1 MELGL
6 AGRVALVCGSTKG
19 LGRAVAKALAQ
30 EGARVAVNGRHQDSV
45 ERVAQQLEA
54 ETSRTVVPLGA
65 EVGTPAEAEGMVER
79 VARELGR
86 LDILFCNASGPPAA
100 PFSHQTGDA
109 FHRAVEL
116 NLLSTVHLAR
126 AAVPVMRKV
135 QWGRIICLASVA
147 AKQPVPGLILSTTAR
162 AGVLGFAK
170 ALADEVAPEGI
181 TVNVVC
187 PGFIAT
193 ERIEELTETRAK
205 REHRSS
211 QEVMREMVADI
222 PMGRMGRTDELA
234 AAIVF
239 LASERASYI
248 TGVVVQ
254 VDGGFTRSIGGDRDG
269 AFAEYIAMPASNVL
283 PLDGIPTAVG
293 AVMDPMGNA
302 FHTVLSAEIPGST
315 VFVVGC
321 GPIGCFAVGIA
332 RAAGA
337 VKVIASDVN
346 PTRLALAAKMGAHR
360 TLNAARDDVVRAV
373 LEETGGEG
381 ADVVCEM
388 SGVPTA
394 LHQAFAA
401 VRRGGRVQLLGIPTG
416 EVPIDFASEIIF
428 KGITV
433 YGVIGRKMYETWH
446 QMRGLVH

>member
-6 AGRVALVCGSTKG
+6 AGRVALVCGITKG

-54 ETSRTVVPLGA
+54 
-65 EVGTPAEAEGMVER
+65 
-79 VARELGR
+79 
-86 LDILFCNASGPPAA
+86 
-100 PFSHQTGDA
+100 
-109 FHRAVEL
+109 
-116 NLLSTVHLAR
+116 
-126 AAVPVMRKV
+126 
-135 QWGRIICLASVA
+135 
-147 AKQPVPGLILSTTAR
+147 GLILSTTAR

-193 ERIEELTETRAK
+193 ERIEDLTETRAK

-254 VDGGFTRSIGGDRDG
+254 VDGGFTRSI
-269 AFAEYIAMPASNVL
+269 F
-283 PLDGIPTAVG
+283 
-293 AVMDPMGNA
+293 
-302 FHTVLSAEIPGST
+302 
-315 VFVVGC
+315 
-321 GPIGCFAVGIA
+321 
-332 RAAGA
+332 
-337 VKVIASDVN
+337 
-346 PTRLALAAKMGAHR
+346 
-360 TLNAARDDVVRAV
+360 
-373 LEETGGEG
+373 
-381 ADVVCEM
+381 
-388 SGVPTA
+388 
-394 LHQAFAA
+394 
-401 VRRGGRVQLLGIPTG
+401 
-416 EVPIDFASEIIF
+416 
-428 KGITV
+428 
-433 YGVIGRKMYETWH
+433 
-446 QMRGLVH
+446 